1 MKKNYILL
9 LMLSLLLAAISCD
22 TDKLEEELDGADK
35 IIVPDYDGIFAF
47 PIGSIEYTVDSL
59 LANAGDDLE
68 YYTNSDGI
76 IVFRFSEGDTV
87 DIDEELGEQPD
98 LDFDVELIQTLEVPA
113 ISFAIDFFE
122 EFSGGAFEVK
132 SPKLSFNFKNTL
144 QIPSSLRFLKFQA
157 VKYDENG
164 VLLPGEDGTVDL
176 VWNDPADSLQS
187 INTPTR
193 LDTEK
198 RETLDIYLDETNS
211 NLRDMLSIQPDSL
224 TMEIGFVAFPDVP
237 DTVIYFD
244 IDTLGPYIV
253 NIDTFDIEF
262 FYDTIGGVA
271 VPRDV
276 NLDGSLDEL
285 DAKNIDTAF
294 FAFGQ
299 KTWDKNPQGNEPYGT
314 DAYGNVTGHN
324 QKGERMSMI
333 PDSTEIIPI
342 YVATGE
348 QILEATTGTEQDGVP
363 GIITF
368 DDLEVVFNTSTGRV
382 EEGKE
387 EYITTN
393 LSYSHP
399 DSDYKLLDTVFVGT
413 DLTGIDPKA
422 IQDPTSGDIAW
433 AIAIT
438 RYTAIYGLNSGAI
451 IESDVVMELPVEINL
466 TDLTV
471 TQEIDFDGGDD
482 IKDLIDELEDNEQNI
497 PEVEIRLTAVNEL
510 PLGVSVNM
518 HFLDAGDV
526 SLHSEEDNLIDP
538 PTLTA
543 DGSIVASTSSYL
555 ITLNADAIE
564 ALKTTETIQLILSL
578 NTADSEFLPLLES
591 AKVNITLSI
600 KVTN

>member
-1 MKKNYILL
+1 MKKNHILL
-9 LMLSLLLAAISCD
+9 LMLSLLLTGISCD
-22 TDKLEEELDGADK
+22 TDKLEEELDGADN
-35 IIVPDYDGIFAF
+35 IVVPDYNGIFAF
-47 PIGSIEYTVDSL
+47 TIGNIEYTVDSL
-59 LANAGDDLE
+59 LADAGDDLE
-68 YYTNSDGI
+68 YYTNSDGV
-76 IVFRFSEGDTV
+76 IVFRFNEGDTIN
-87 DIDEELGEQPD
+87 IDEELGEQPE
-98 LDFDVELIQTLEVPA
+98 LDFDVELIQILEVPA

-144 QIPSSLRFLKFQA
+144 QIPSSLRFLKFQS
-157 VKYDENG
+157 VKYDENDI
-164 VLLPGEDGTVDL
+164 LQTSVDL
-176 VWNDPADSLQS
+176 VWNDPADSLQT

-193 LDTEK
+193 LDTVK
-198 RETLDIYLDETNS
+198 RETIDIYMDETNS
-211 NLRDMLSIQPDSL
+211 NLREMLAIQPDSL

-253 NIDTFDIEF
+253 NVDTVIVTTVDANGDSIP
-262 FYDTIGGVA
+262 D
-271 VPRDV
+271 
-276 NLDGSLDEL
+276 LDGDGDPILI
-285 DAKNIDTAF
+285 IDTAF
-294 FAFGQ
+294 FDLGSQ
-299 KTWDKNPQGNEPYGT
+299 TWSKDPSGAPRT
-314 DAYGNVTGHN
+314 DMTL
-324 QKGERMSMI
+324 I

-342 YVATGE
+342 YVASGE

-363 GIITF
+363 GILTF

-382 EEGKE
+382 VEGKE

-393 LSYSHP
+393 LTYNHP
-399 DSDYKLLDTVFVGT
+399 ESTYDLLDTLFVGT
-413 DLTGIDPKA
+413 DLTGIPEKAYKDP
-422 IQDPTSGDIAW
+422 DTGEIAW
-433 AIAIT
+433 AVVVT
-438 RYTAIYGLNSGAI
+438 RYIALYGLNSGAI

-526 SLHSEEDNLIDP
+526 SLHSEEDQLIDP
-538 PTLTA
+538 PILTA
-543 DGSIVASTSSYL
+543 DGSIVASTSTYPIIL
-555 ITLNADAIE
+555 DADAIE

-578 NTADSEFLPLLES
+578 NTADGEFLPLLES

>member
-1 MKKNYILL
+1 MKKNHILL
-9 LMLSLLLAAISCD
+9 LMLSLLLTGISCD
-22 TDKLEEELDGADK
+22 TDKLEEELDGADN
-35 IIVPDYDGIFAF
+35 IVVPDYNGIFAF
-47 PIGSIEYTVDSL
+47 TIGNIEYTVDSL
-59 LANAGDDLE
+59 LADAGDDLE
-68 YYTNSDGI
+68 YYTNSDGV
-76 IVFRFSEGDTV
+76 IVFRFNEGDTIN
-87 DIDEELGEQPD
+87 IDEELGEQPE
-98 LDFDVELIQTLEVPA
+98 LDFDVELIQILEVPA

-144 QIPSSLRFLKFQA
+144 QIPSSLRFLKFQS
-157 VKYDENG
+157 VKYDENDI
-164 VLLPGEDGTVDL
+164 LQTSVDL
-176 VWNDPADSLQS
+176 VWNDPADSLQT

-193 LDTEK
+193 LDTVK
-198 RETLDIYLDETNS
+198 RETIDIYMDETNS
-211 NLRDMLSIQPDSL
+211 NLREMLAIQPDSL

-253 NIDTFDIEF
+253 NVDTVIVTTVDANGDSIP
-262 FYDTIGGVA
+262 D
-271 VPRDV
+271 
-276 NLDGSLDEL
+276 LDGDGNPIL
-285 DAKNIDTAF
+285 NIDTVF
-294 FAFGQ
+294 FDLGTQ
-299 KTWDKNPQGNEPYGT
+299 TWSKDPSGAPRT
-314 DAYGNVTGHN
+314 DMTL
-324 QKGERMSMI
+324 I

-342 YVATGE
+342 YVASGE

-363 GIITF
+363 GILTF

-382 EEGKE
+382 VEGKE
-387 EYITTN
+387 GYITTN
-393 LSYSHP
+393 LTYTHP
-399 DSDYKLLDTVFVGT
+399 ESTYDLLDTLFVGT
-413 DLTGIDPKA
+413 DLTGIPEKAYKDP
-422 IQDPTSGDIAW
+422 DTGEIAW
-433 AIAIT
+433 AVVVT
-438 RYTAIYGLNSGAI
+438 RYIALYGLNSGAI

-471 TQEIDFDGGDD
+471 IQEIDFDGGDD

-526 SLHSEEDNLIDP
+526 SLHSEEDQLIDP
-538 PTLTA
+538 PILTA
-543 DGSIVASTSSYL
+543 DGSIVASTSTYPIIL
-555 ITLNADAIE
+555 DADAIE

-578 NTADSEFLPLLES
+578 NTADGEFLPLLES

>member
-1 MKKNYILL
+1 
-9 LMLSLLLAAISCD
+9 MLSLLLTGISCD
-22 TDKLEEELDGADK
+22 TDKLVEELEGADN
-35 IIVPDYDGIFAF
+35 IVVPDYDGIFAF

-68 YYTNSDGI
+68 YYTNSDGV

-122 EFSGGAFEVK
+122 EFSGGKFEVK
-132 SPKLSFNFKNTL
+132 SPKLSFNFNNTL

-176 VWNDPADSLQS
+176 EWLDPADSLQS

-193 LDTEK
+193 LDTEE

-211 NLRDMLSIQPDSL
+211 NLRKMLSIQPDSL

-253 NIDTFDIEF
+253 NVDT
-262 FYDTIGGVA
+262 
-271 VPRDV
+271 V
-276 NLDGSLDEL
+276 NVTTVDADGDGFPDLDGSGDPIL
-285 DAKNIDTAF
+285 NIDTVLF
-294 FAFGQ
+294 NLGNSV
-299 KTWDKNPQGNEPYGT
+299 WNKNPQGNEPYGT
-314 DAYGNVTGHN
+314 DAYGNVTGYN
-324 QKGERMSMI
+324 QKGERMAMI

-438 RYTAIYGLNSGAI
+438 RYTAVYGLNSGAI
-451 IESDVVMELPVEINL
+451 IVSDVVMELPVEINL
-466 TDLTV
+466 TNLTV

-482 IKDLIDELEDNEQNI
+482 IKDLIDELEDNNQNI

-518 HFLDAGDV
+518 HFLDASDV
-526 SLHSEEDNLIDP
+526 SLNSEEDQLIDP

-543 DGSIVASTSSYL
+543 DGSIVASTSTYSIIL
-555 ITLNADAIE
+555 DTDAIE

>member
-1 MKKNYILL
+1 MKKNHILL
-9 LMLSLLLAAISCD
+9 LMLSLLLTGISCD
-22 TDKLEEELDGADK
+22 TDKLEEELDGADN
-35 IIVPDYDGIFAF
+35 IVVPDYNGIFAF
-47 PIGSIEYTVDSL
+47 TIGNIEYTVDSL
-59 LANAGDDLE
+59 LADAGDDLE
-68 YYTNSDGI
+68 YYTNSDGV
-76 IVFRFSEGDTV
+76 IVFRFNEGDTIN
-87 DIDEELGEQPD
+87 IDEELGEQPE
-98 LDFDVELIQTLEVPA
+98 LDFDVELIQILEVPA

-144 QIPSSLRFLKFQA
+144 QIPSSLRFLKFQS
-157 VKYDENG
+157 VKYDENDI
-164 VLLPGEDGTVDL
+164 LQTSVDL
-176 VWNDPADSLQS
+176 VWNDPADSLQT

-193 LDTEK
+193 LDTVK
-198 RETLDIYLDETNS
+198 RETIDIYMDETNS
-211 NLRDMLSIQPDSL
+211 NLREMLAIQPDSL

-253 NIDTFDIEF
+253 NVDTVIVTTVDANGDSIP
-262 FYDTIGGVA
+262 D
-271 VPRDV
+271 
-276 NLDGSLDEL
+276 LDGDGDPIL
-285 DAKNIDTAF
+285 NIDTVF
-294 FAFGQ
+294 FDLGTQ
-299 KTWDKNPQGNEPYGT
+299 TWSKDPSGAPRT
-314 DAYGNVTGHN
+314 DMTL
-324 QKGERMSMI
+324 I

-342 YVATGE
+342 YVASGE

-363 GIITF
+363 GILTF

-382 EEGKE
+382 VEGKE
-387 EYITTN
+387 GYITTN
-393 LSYSHP
+393 LTYTHP
-399 DSDYKLLDTVFVGT
+399 ESTYDLLDTLFVGT
-413 DLTGIDPKA
+413 DLTGIPEKAYKDP
-422 IQDPTSGDIAW
+422 DTGEIAW
-433 AIAIT
+433 AVVVT
-438 RYTAIYGLNSGAI
+438 RYIALYGLNSGAI

-526 SLHSEEDNLIDP
+526 SLHSEEDQLIDP
-538 PTLTA
+538 PILTA
-543 DGSIVASTSSYL
+543 DGSIVASTSTYPIIL
-555 ITLNADAIE
+555 DADAIE

-578 NTADSEFLPLLES
+578 NTADGEFLPLLES

>member
-1 MKKNYILL
+1 MKKTYILL
-9 LMLSLLLAAISCD
+9 LLLSLLLTAISCD
-22 TDKLEEELDGADK
+22 TDELEEELDGANN
-35 IIVPDYDGIFAF
+35 IVVPDYNGIFAF
-47 PIGSIEYTVDSL
+47 PIGNIEYTVDSL
-59 LANAGDDLE
+59 LADAGDDLE
-68 YYTNSDGI
+68 YYTNSEGI

-87 DIDEELGEQPD
+87 DIDEELGEQPE
-98 LDFDVELIQTLEVPA
+98 LDFDVELIQTLEVPP

-122 EFSGGAFEVK
+122 EFDGGSFEVQ

-164 VLLPGEDGTVDL
+164 ELKAGSEGTVDL
-176 VWNDPADSLQS
+176 VWNDPADSLQA

-193 LDTEK
+193 IDTAK

-211 NLRDMLSIQPDSL
+211 NLRALLAIQPDSL

-285 DAKNIDTAF
+285 DAKDIDTTF

-299 KTWDKNPQGNEPYGT
+299 KTWTRNPQGSAPYGV
-314 DAYGNVTGHN
+314 DENSNITGYN
-324 QKGERMSMI
+324 QRGAKMTLI

-342 YVATGE
+342 YVASGE

-368 DDLEVVFNTSTGRV
+368 NDLEIVFNTSTGRV

-393 LSYSHP
+393 LSYSHL
-399 DSDYKLLDTVFVGT
+399 DSDYKLLDTVFVGP
-413 DLTGIDPKA
+413 DITGIDPKA
-422 IQDPTSGDIAW
+422 IQDPTTGEIAW
-433 AIAIT
+433 AIVVT
-438 RYTAIYGLNSGAI
+438 RYTALYGLNSGAI
-451 IESDVVMELPVEINL
+451 IESDVVMELPVEIKLTNL
-466 TDLTV
+466 TV
-471 TQEIDFDGGDD
+471 IQEIDFDAGDD
-482 IKDLIDELEDNEQNI
+482 ITDILDELDDNDQDI
-497 PEVEIRLTAVNEL
+497 PTIELTLTSVNEL
-510 PLGVSVNM
+510 PLGISIDM
-518 HFLDAGDV
+518 HFLNADSV
-526 SLHSEEDNLIDP
+526 SQYSQENVQLIDAP
-538 PTLTA
+538 ALA
-543 DGSIVASTSSYL
+543 DGTIAASTSSNS
-555 ITLNADAIE
+555 ITLDAAGME
-564 ALKTTETIQLILSL
+564 ALKTTKTIQLRLSL
-578 NTADSEFLPLLES
+578 NTPDDEFLPLLET
-591 AKVNITLSI
+591 AKVNVSISI

>member
-1 MKKNYILL
+1 MKKNHILL
-9 LMLSLLLAAISCD
+9 LMLSLLLTGISCD
-22 TDKLEEELDGADK
+22 TDKLEEELDGADN
-35 IIVPDYDGIFAF
+35 IVVPDYNGIFAF
-47 PIGSIEYTVDSL
+47 TIGNIEYTVDSL
-59 LANAGDDLE
+59 LADAGDDLE
-68 YYTNSDGI
+68 YYTNSDGV
-76 IVFRFSEGDTV
+76 IVFRFNEGDTIN
-87 DIDEELGEQPD
+87 IDEELGEQPE
-98 LDFDVELIQTLEVPA
+98 LDFDVELIQILEVPA

-144 QIPSSLRFLKFQA
+144 QIPSSLRFLKFQS
-157 VKYDENG
+157 VKYDENDI
-164 VLLPGEDGTVDL
+164 LQTSVDL
-176 VWNDPADSLQS
+176 VWNDPADSLQT

-193 LDTEK
+193 LDTVK
-198 RETLDIYLDETNS
+198 RETIDIYMDETNS
-211 NLRDMLSIQPDSL
+211 NLREMLAIQPDSL

-253 NIDTFDIEF
+253 NVDTVIVTTVDANGDSIP
-262 FYDTIGGVA
+262 D
-271 VPRDV
+271 
-276 NLDGSLDEL
+276 LDGDGDPILI
-285 DAKNIDTAF
+285 IDTAF
-294 FAFGQ
+294 FDLGSQ
-299 KTWDKNPQGNEPYGT
+299 TWSKDPSGAPRT
-314 DAYGNVTGHN
+314 DMTL
-324 QKGERMSMI
+324 I

-342 YVATGE
+342 YVASGE

-363 GIITF
+363 GILTF

-382 EEGKE
+382 VEGKE

-393 LSYSHP
+393 LTYNHP
-399 DSDYKLLDTVFVGT
+399 ESTYDLLDTLFVGT
-413 DLTGIDPKA
+413 DLTGIPEKAYKDP
-422 IQDPTSGDIAW
+422 DTGEIAW
-433 AIAIT
+433 AVVVT
-438 RYTAIYGLNSGAI
+438 RYIALYGLNSGAI

-471 TQEIDFDGGDD
+471 IQEIDFDGGDD

-526 SLHSEEDNLIDP
+526 SLHSEEDQLIDP
-538 PTLTA
+538 PILTA
-543 DGSIVASTSSYL
+543 DGSIVASTSTYPIIL
-555 ITLNADAIE
+555 DADAIE

-578 NTADSEFLPLLES
+578 NTADGEFLPLLES

>member
-9 LMLSLLLAAISCD
+9 LMLSLLLTGISCD
-22 TDKLEEELDGADK
+22 TDKLVEELEGADN
-35 IIVPDYDGIFAF
+35 IVVPDYDGIFAF

-68 YYTNSDGI
+68 YYTNSDGV

-122 EFSGGAFEVK
+122 EFSGGKFEVK
-132 SPKLSFNFKNTL
+132 SPKLSFNFNNTL

-176 VWNDPADSLQS
+176 EWLDPADSLQS

-193 LDTEK
+193 LDTEE

-211 NLRDMLSIQPDSL
+211 NLRKMLSIQPDSL

-253 NIDTFDIEF
+253 NVDT
-262 FYDTIGGVA
+262 
-271 VPRDV
+271 V
-276 NLDGSLDEL
+276 NVTTVDADGDGFPDLDGSGDPIL
-285 DAKNIDTAF
+285 NIDTVLF
-294 FAFGQ
+294 NLGNSV
-299 KTWDKNPQGNEPYGT
+299 WNKNPQGNEPYGT
-314 DAYGNVTGHN
+314 DAYGNVTGYN
-324 QKGERMSMI
+324 QKGERMAMI

-438 RYTAIYGLNSGAI
+438 RYTAVYGLNSGAI
-451 IESDVVMELPVEINL
+451 IVSDVVMELPVEINL
-466 TDLTV
+466 TNLTV

-482 IKDLIDELEDNEQNI
+482 IKDLIDELEDNNQNI

-518 HFLDAGDV
+518 HFLDASDV
-526 SLHSEEDNLIDP
+526 SLNSEEDQLIDP

-543 DGSIVASTSSYL
+543 DGSIVASTSTYSIIL
-555 ITLNADAIE
+555 DTDAIE

>member
-144 QIPSSLRFLKFQA
+144 QIPSSLRFLKFQS
-157 VKYDENG
+157 VKYDENDI
-164 VLLPGEDGTVDL
+164 LQTSVDL
-176 VWNDPADSLQS
+176 VWNDPADSLQT

-193 LDTEK
+193 LDTVK
-198 RETLDIYLDETNS
+198 RETIDIYMDETNS
-211 NLRDMLSIQPDSL
+211 NLREMLAIQPDSL

-253 NIDTFDIEF
+253 NVDTVIVTTVDANGDSIP
-262 FYDTIGGVA
+262 D
-271 VPRDV
+271 
-276 NLDGSLDEL
+276 LDGDGNPIL
-285 DAKNIDTAF
+285 NIDTVF
-294 FAFGQ
+294 FDLGTQ
-299 KTWDKNPQGNEPYGT
+299 TWSKDPSGAPRT
-314 DAYGNVTGHN
+314 DMTL
-324 QKGERMSMI
+324 I

-342 YVATGE
+342 YVASGE

-363 GIITF
+363 GILTF

-382 EEGKE
+382 VEGKE
-387 EYITTN
+387 GYITTN
-393 LSYSHP
+393 LTYTHP
-399 DSDYKLLDTVFVGT
+399 ELTYDLLDTLFVGT
-413 DLTGIDPKA
+413 DLTGIPEKAYKDP
-422 IQDPTSGDIAW
+422 DTGEIAW
-433 AIAIT
+433 AVVVT
-438 RYTAIYGLNSGAI
+438 RYIALYGLNSGAI

-471 TQEIDFDGGDD
+471 IQEIDFDGGDD

-526 SLHSEEDNLIDP
+526 SLHSEEDQLIDP
-538 PTLTA
+538 PILTA
-543 DGSIVASTSSYL
+543 DGSIVASTSTYPIIL
-555 ITLNADAIE
+555 DADAIE

-578 NTADSEFLPLLES
+578 NTADGEFLPLLES

>member
-1 MKKNYILL
+1 
-9 LMLSLLLAAISCD
+9 MLSLLLTGISCD
-22 TDKLEEELDGADK
+22 TDKLEEELDGADN
-35 IIVPDYDGIFAF
+35 IVVPDYNGIFAF
-47 PIGSIEYTVDSL
+47 TIGNIEYTVDSL
-59 LANAGDDLE
+59 LADAGDDLE
-68 YYTNSDGI
+68 YYTNSDGV
-76 IVFRFSEGDTV
+76 IVFRFNEGDTIN
-87 DIDEELGEQPD
+87 IDEELGEQPE
-98 LDFDVELIQTLEVPA
+98 LDFDVELIQILEVPA

-144 QIPSSLRFLKFQA
+144 QIPSSLRFLKFQS
-157 VKYDENG
+157 VKYDENDI
-164 VLLPGEDGTVDL
+164 LQTSVDL
-176 VWNDPADSLQS
+176 VWNDPADSLQT

-193 LDTEK
+193 LDTVK
-198 RETLDIYLDETNS
+198 RETIDIYMDETNS
-211 NLRDMLSIQPDSL
+211 NLREMLAIQPDSL

-253 NIDTFDIEF
+253 NVDTVIVTTVDANGDSIP
-262 FYDTIGGVA
+262 D
-271 VPRDV
+271 
-276 NLDGSLDEL
+276 LDGDGDPILI
-285 DAKNIDTAF
+285 IDTAF
-294 FAFGQ
+294 FDLGSQ
-299 KTWDKNPQGNEPYGT
+299 TWSKDPSGAPRT
-314 DAYGNVTGHN
+314 DMTL
-324 QKGERMSMI
+324 I

-342 YVATGE
+342 YVASGE
-348 QILEATTGTEQDGVP
+348 QILEATTVTEQDGVP
-363 GIITF
+363 GILTF

-382 EEGKE
+382 VEGKE

-393 LSYSHP
+393 LTYNHP
-399 DSDYKLLDTVFVGT
+399 ESTYDLLDTLFVGT
-413 DLTGIDPKA
+413 DLTGIPEKAYKDP
-422 IQDPTSGDIAW
+422 DTGEIAW
-433 AIAIT
+433 AVVVT
-438 RYTAIYGLNSGAI
+438 RYIALYGLNSGAI

-471 TQEIDFDGGDD
+471 IQEIDFDGGDD

-526 SLHSEEDNLIDP
+526 SLHSEEDQLIDP
-538 PTLTA
+538 PILTA
-543 DGSIVASTSSYL
+543 DGSIVASTSTYPIIL
-555 ITLNADAIE
+555 DADAIE

-578 NTADSEFLPLLES
+578 NTADGEFLPLLES